1 MVTFMSKLARRTPIP
16 ALIGQRILNAYIFSD
31 ELDAHGVVLSLDD
44 GSDLSIEFN
53 CQTRVLA
60 EVVTAKPD
68 NDDPVVVMLL
78 D

>member
-1 MVTFMSKLARRTPIP
+1 MTFMSKLARRTSIP

-31 ELDAHGVVLSLDD
+31 ELDAHGVVLGLDD

-53 CQTRVLA
+53 YEARVLA
-60 EVVTAKPD
+60 EVVIAKPD
-68 NDDPVVVMLL
+68 EDDPVVSMLL

>member
-1 MVTFMSKLARRTPIP
+1 MTFMSKLARRTSIP
-16 ALIGQRILNAYIFSD
+16 ALIGRRILNAYIFSD
-31 ELDAHGVVLSLDD
+31 ELEAHGVVLSLDD

-53 CQTRVLA
+53 YQTRVLA

>member
-1 MVTFMSKLARRTPIP
+1 MTFMSKLARRTSVP

-53 CQTRVLA
+53 YQTRVLA

-78 D
+78 G